1 MRDAILAQIQ
11 DGHSEI
17 DMLHWTGRAALELV
31 GQGGLGYSFGSL
43 ASEMQDDYG
52 DALKALTP
60 ALVSVDLLERLVPW
74 VCGIGPAWLRR
85 LAIDVFP
92 NAGLRRLKSV
102 VDCMT
107 RRSVEIYKSK
117 KEALNKGDKDVVQKI
132 GEGRIS

>member
-52 DALKALTP
+52 DALKALT
-60 ALVSVDLLERLVPW
+60 
-74 VCGIGPAWLRR
+74 
-85 LAIDVFP
+85 
-92 NAGLRRLKSV
+92 
-102 VDCMT
+102 
-107 RRSVEIYKSK
+107 
-117 KEALNKGDKDVVQKI
+117 
-132 GEGRIS
+132 